1 MLAYLFSCLRS
12 ILFGIIISVSSS
24 VNHSLWESVNHREE
38 WIIVTR
44 CMNDQQV
51 VKHSERMCQLTIHS

>member
-24 VNHSLWESVNHREE
+24 VNHSLWESINHREE

-51 VKHSERMCQLTIHS
+51 VKH

>member
-12 ILFGIIISVSSS
+12 ILFGIIISVSSP
-24 VNHSLWESVNHREE
+24 VNHSLWESINHREE

-51 VKHSERMCQLTIHS
+51 VKH